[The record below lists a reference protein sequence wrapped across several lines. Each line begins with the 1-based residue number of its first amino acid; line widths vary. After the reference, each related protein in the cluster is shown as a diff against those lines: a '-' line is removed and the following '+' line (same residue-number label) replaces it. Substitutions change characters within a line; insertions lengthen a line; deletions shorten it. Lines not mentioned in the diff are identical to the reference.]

1 MKALLSRQPGG
12 PETLTFEEVADPNP
26 GKGEVRISVR
36 AVGVNFPDMLIIQD
50 LYQFKPPRPFS
61 PGGEL
66 AGIVEVLGES
76 VTSLRVGDRVLVSP
90 VRGAMAEKA
99 VAAAGNCWK
108 IPDAMP
114 FDEAA
119 ALLMTYGTS
128 QHALKDR
135 AQLRVGETVRH
146 ALAEILANGDV
157 HDPDLEGHIITVP
170 EVRMSP
176 DLKLAT
182 IYVMPLGGR
191 DTEVVIEAL
200 NRNKKFLRGEIA
212 HRVNLKFAP
221 EIRFRAD
228 DRFEEAERIEKL
240 LRTPEVQRD
249 LAPDSDDE

>member
-1 MKALLSRQPGG
+1 MPQRHQKSSASGG
-12 PETLTFEEVADPNP
+12 
-26 GKGEVRISVR
+26 
-36 AVGVNFPDMLIIQD
+36 
-50 LYQFKPPRPFS
+50 
-61 PGGEL
+61 
-66 AGIVEVLGES
+66 
-76 VTSLRVGDRVLVSP
+76 
-90 VRGAMAEKA
+90 
-99 VAAAGNCWK
+99 
-108 IPDAMP
+108 
-114 FDEAA
+114 
-119 ALLMTYGTS
+119 S
-128 QHALKDR
+128 QR
-135 AQLRVGETVRH
+135 QLRVGETVRH